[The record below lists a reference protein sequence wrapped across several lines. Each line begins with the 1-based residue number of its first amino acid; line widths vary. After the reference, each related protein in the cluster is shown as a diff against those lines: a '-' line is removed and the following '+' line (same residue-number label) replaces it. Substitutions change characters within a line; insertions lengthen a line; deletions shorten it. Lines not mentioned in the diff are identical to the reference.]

1 MTILFAIVAMLT
13 LLPALMGLF
22 NFILLRPPGKGS
34 GTPRVAILIPA
45 RNEEATIREC
55 VEAALASTD
64 VDVEVIVLDD
74 GSTDA
79 TAEMVLEIAK
89 NDPRL
94 RLERAP
100 ALPAGWKGKTHACHV
115 LSTMTE
121 RPFMLF
127 VDCDVRL
134 ASDAASRLIPQRAVD
149 FVSGVPRQK
158 IETLAELAVVP
169 MINTLIYFYLPIALM
184 RRRSTD
190 PSLAAA
196 CGQLIMVRRSSY
208 LAAGGHA
215 GIANAMHDGMK
226 LAANFRRSGF
236 ATDLVD
242 ATGIASCRMYSNAR
256 DLWLGFGKNA
266 TEGMAKPVA
275 LPVWTLLLG
284 GGLVAPFVLAPFAW
298 LAPVDWGSRALL
310 TSVVLLC
317 FSRVLQA
324 IKCGEPA
331 FAVLVMPLGVLA
343 TLAIQWHALLG
354 YLSGRTVVWRGRVYR
369 PLM

>member
-1 MTILFAIVAMLT
+1 MTIFFAIVALLT
-13 LLPALMGLF
+13 LLPALMGLL
-22 NFILLRPPGKGS
+22 NFLLLRSPTKGG
-34 GTPRVAILIPA
+34 GTPQVAILIPA
-45 RNEEATIREC
+45 RNEEATIRDC
-55 VEAALASTD
+55 VEAALASTG

-79 TAEMVLEIAK
+79 TAEIVLKIAES
-89 NDPRL
+89 DPRL

-115 LSTMTE
+115 LSTMTK

-127 VDCDVRL
+127 VDSDVRL
-134 ASDAASRLIPQRAVD
+134 TPRAASDLVPKDGVD
-149 FVSGVPRQK
+149 FVSGVPRQEIK
-158 IETLAELAVVP
+158 TFAELAVIP

-184 RRRSTD
+184 RRRGTD
-190 PSLAAA
+190 PSLSAA

-208 LAAGGHA
+208 LAAEGHA

-226 LAANFRRSGF
+226 LAANFRRNGF
-236 ATDLVD
+236 PTDLVD
-242 ATGIASCRMYSNAR
+242 ATGIAVCRMYSNAR

-275 LPVWTLLLG
+275 LPVWTLILG

-298 LAPVDWGSRALL
+298 MAPADWGARLLL
-310 TSVVLLC
+310 TSVVLLI

-331 FAVLVMPLGVLA
+331 YAVILMPLGVLA
-343 TLAIQWHALLG
+343 TLAIQWNALLG

-369 PLM
+369 PRM